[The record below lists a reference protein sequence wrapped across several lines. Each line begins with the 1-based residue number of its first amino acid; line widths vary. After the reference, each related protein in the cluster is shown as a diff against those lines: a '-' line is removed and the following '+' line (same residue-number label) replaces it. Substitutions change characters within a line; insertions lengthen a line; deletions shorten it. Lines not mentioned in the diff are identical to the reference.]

1 MIYSLYPPF
10 IRVCVS
16 VTRRIFTSPRD
27 QRRGTNLDQVV
38 WENEVKK
45 AHVEANIGME
55 KVGIRQHSGKVRSGL
70 GASSF

>member
-1 MIYSLYPPF
+1 M
-10 IRVCVS
+10 
-16 VTRRIFTSPRD
+16 
-27 QRRGTNLDQVV
+27 DQVV